1 LIVLAIEH
9 LQHPN
14 PPLVEDIDSTVQ
26 IFGSKVLAGSVEV
39 MAAKEREQ

>member
-1 LIVLAIEH
+1 LIILAIEH

-14 PPLVEDIDSTVQ
+14 PPLVENIDSTIQ
-26 IFGSKVLAGSVEV
+26 IFGSKILAGAVQV